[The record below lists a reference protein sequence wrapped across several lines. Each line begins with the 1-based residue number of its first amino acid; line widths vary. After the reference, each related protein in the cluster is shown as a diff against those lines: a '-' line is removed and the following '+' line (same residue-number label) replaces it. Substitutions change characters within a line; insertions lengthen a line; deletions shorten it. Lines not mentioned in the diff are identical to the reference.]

1 MEITP
6 VSQPGSS
13 QLSALSTTTP
23 AVDDDSVVK
32 GKKTIED
39 FLPKDWETLS
49 ISERIRSV
57 TELYNADKP
66 EGNVKHAALF
76 ASIASVLFRNSV
88 PGSKTG
94 KPLESPHDFGIM
106 LQEWKKCVDNGKEE
120 VIKIVTTGI
129 GYEDDN
135 GGGIFGSMVVAMY
148 RLARQLAAGELSA
161 SSLPTTMVFLEGVRR
176 SMGNQ
181 KDDSGEEEAEVA
193 EVDGKGKA
201 KENIAQSSRDTQ
213 NGERLIK
220 LPFGNV
226 KQEELPDD
234 IDKYVTPLKI
244 GPVDKAPL
252 QIKNGKVVEPGAI
265 ATYVPLC
272 PLDNSKRHPDGHTIW
287 ATTPA
292 TKAKYYSNQGWPKP
306 LPKIPNKIV
315 VKPTDDGT
323 GMGVF
328 ATRDIKRFEPI
339 LVERPYLVYPRRSA
353 GGTLSDKAFEELSDN
368 QIGQL
373 MVKNSEPYFR
383 YLVDQQMTSKER
395 RDFMSLANSHMNDGS
410 GPVFGIVRTNG
421 FGIEFGEGLP
431 GADRDFWTGELGGY
445 GAVTKIGSRF
455 NHSCIPD
462 VAHGF
467 DASTFTMR
475 FTALRDIKKGSQIFT
490 GYTSPSATKAERQ
503 KALAPYGF
511 ECTCRACVN
520 ATPQTDKLR
529 KVSLALTQR
538 WRSQAIKV
546 WSKDPNLTEKVLI
559 PVLETKRRMEEEGLD
574 MKDAG
579 YFTFPEILHR
589 VYQKVGNRAK
599 MEEAGGEVMRTA
611 KGLIQVEEWT
621 TGVKVKFGRGLTGA
635 SNN

>member
-6 VSQPGSS
+6 GPQPGSS
-13 QLSALSTTTP
+13 KLSASSPTAPT
-23 AVDDDSVVK
+23 VDDDSIVK
-32 GKKTIED
+32 GKETFED

-57 TELYNADKP
+57 TELYNADIP

-76 ASIASVLFRNSV
+76 GSIASVLFRNSV

-135 GGGIFGSMVVAMY
+135 NGGIFGGMAVAMY
-148 RLARQLAAGELSA
+148 RLASQLAAGELSA
-161 SSLPTTMVFLEGVRR
+161 SSLPTTMVFLEEVRR
-176 SMGNQ
+176 STGNQ
-181 KDDSGEEEAEVA
+181 KDDSGEEEAETA

-201 KENIAQSSRDTQ
+201 KENVAQSSRDTQ
-213 NGERLIK
+213 DEEKLIQ

-234 IDKYVTPLKI
+234 IEKYLAPLEI
-244 GPVDKAPL
+244 GPVDKVPL
-252 QIKNGKVVEPGAI
+252 QVENGKVVEPEVI
-265 ATYVPLC
+265 VTYVPPC
-272 PLDNSKRHPDGHTIW
+272 PLDESERHPDGHTIW
-287 ATTPA
+287 MTKPA
-292 TKAKYYSNQGWPKP
+292 TKAKYYSNQDWPKP
-306 LPKIPNKIV
+306 LPKIPCKIV
-315 VKPTDDGT
+315 VRPTDDGT

-328 ATRDIKRFEPI
+328 ATRDIKRFEPV
-339 LVERPYLVYPRRSA
+339 LVERPYIVYPRRDVVGAFSK
-353 GGTLSDKAFEELSDN
+353 KALQELSEK
-368 QIGQL
+368 QLGQL
-373 MVKNSEPYFR
+373 MVKKSEPFFR
-383 YLVDQQMTSKER
+383 YMVDQRMTSEER
-395 RDFMSLANSHMNDGS
+395 REFMSLANSHTHDGS

-421 FGIEFGEGLP
+421 FGIEFRERLP
-431 GADRDFWTGELGGY
+431 GADRDFGMKMGGY

-462 VAHGF
+462 VGHGF

-475 FTALRDIKKGSQIFT
+475 FIALRDIKKGSQIFT
-490 GYTSPSATKAERQ
+490 SYASFNATKAERQ

-520 ATPQTDKLR
+520 ATPQSDKLR
-529 KVSLALTQR
+529 KVSVALTQR
-538 WRSQAIKV
+538 WRSQAINV
-546 WSKDPNLTEKVLI
+546 WPKDPNLTEKVLI
-559 PVLETKRRMEEEGLD
+559 PILETKRRMEEEGLD
-574 MKDAG
+574 TKDAG
-579 YFTFPEILHR
+579 YFTFPEILFR
-589 VYQKVGNRAK
+589 VYEKVGNIAKLKEAKDELMRA
-599 MEEAGGEVMRTA
+599 A
-611 KGLIQVEEWT
+611 KGLIQEEEWT
-621 TGVKVKFGRGLTGA
+621 TGAKIKFERGKLTGA